1 MKFRYI
7 NDRPDPE
14 NYHVATADLRVSK
27 DDVER
32 WVAFGK
38 RTSDAEDALLS
49 AIPSDM
55 TILYLSAS

>member
-7 NDRPDPE
+7 NERPDPE
-14 NYHVATADLRVSK
+14 NYHVATADIRVSK

-38 RTSDAEDALLS
+38 RTSDAEEALLG
-49 AIPSDM
+49 AIPS
-55 TILYLSAS
+55 TVGIEYLSAS